1 MIIRKNNGFLLIEIL
16 VTVVIVSA
24 SIIFINHAFTSSLK
38 AIAISNDYLSS
49 VLLLE
54 DKSFDF
60 EAYPYIGESSFSGE
74 ENFMGRNFTWQ
85 QDVSGLSKEDIGD
98 EYDEE
103 DLGLKLLR
111 FSIGWKRQN
120 VERNI
125 EVITYTQAPEAQEE

>member
-38 AIAISNDYLSS
+38 AIAVSNDYLSS

-60 EAYPYIGESSFSGE
+60 EAYPYVDESSFSGE

-85 QDVSGLSKEDIGD
+85 QDISPLSEEDIGD

-103 DLGLKLLR
+103 DLGLKLLE
-111 FSIGWKRQN
+111 FSVGWKRQN
-120 VERNI
+120 VERDI
-125 EVITYTQAPEAQEE
+125 GVITYTQALEAQEE

>member
-38 AIAISNDYLSS
+38 AIAVSNDYLSS

-60 EAYPYIGESSFSGE
+60 EAYPYVDESSFSGE
-74 ENFMGRNFTWQ
+74 ENFMERNFTWQ
-85 QDVSGLSKEDIGD
+85 QDVLGLSEEDIGD

-111 FSIGWKRQN
+111 FSVGWKRQN

-125 EVITYTQAPEAQEE
+125 EVITYTQAVEVQEE